1 MVLPSRTSSSSK
13 ERHKPDHVI
22 KATAKNKRRVRG
34 GGNQKG
40 LLRRQDMELILKGK
54 ARKVPPWEAGST
66 SEEVSRVSPKNLP
79 CLLIPPG
86 VTSPNPHIMPGSPPP
101 LQNARA
107 HPKKALGLP
116 NAA

>member
-79 CLLIPPG
+79 CLLIPPR